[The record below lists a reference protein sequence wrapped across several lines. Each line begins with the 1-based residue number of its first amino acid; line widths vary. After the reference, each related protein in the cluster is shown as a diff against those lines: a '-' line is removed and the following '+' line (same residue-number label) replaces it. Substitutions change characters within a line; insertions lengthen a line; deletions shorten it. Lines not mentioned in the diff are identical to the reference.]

1 MSSGNQGPRDM
12 AKINLRGLVNLDT
25 TQSQWVEA
33 VLADFN
39 TFLSDHASAEKKA
52 SGMALSM
59 ASHYPDRP
67 DILTAMAD
75 LAIEELAH
83 YKQVINLILKRG
95 LVPQSDRKDN
105 YVAELNRKARKGR
118 DEFLLDRLLI
128 AALIERRG
136 AERFELIAQHLE
148 DAQLAN
154 FYRNLAKSEARHW
167 VLFVNLASGNYPEN
181 QVVSR
186 FNELSEIEN
195 RILSGLP
202 ISARLH

>member
-1 MSSGNQGPRDM
+1 M
-12 AKINLRGLVNLDT
+12 AEINLRGLRDLDK
-25 TQSQWVEA
+25 TQYPWVEV

-67 DILTAMAD
+67 DILIAMTD

-95 LVPQSDRKDN
+95 LIPQSDRKDT

-136 AERFELIAQHLE
+136 AERFELIALHLE

-181 QVVSR
+181 QIVSR

-195 RILSGLP
+195 DILSRLP

>member
-1 MSSGNQGPRDM
+1 M
-12 AKINLRGLVNLDT
+12 AEINLRGLRDLDK
-25 TQSQWVEA
+25 TQHSWVEV

-67 DILTAMAD
+67 DILIAMTD

-83 YKQVINLILKRG
+83 YKQVIDLILKRG
-95 LVPQSDRKDN
+95 LIPQSDRKDT
-105 YVAELNRKARKGR
+105 YVVELNRKARKGR

-128 AALIERRG
+128 AAVIERRG
-136 AERFELIAQHLE
+136 AERFELIAHHLE
-148 DAQLAN
+148 DTQLAN

-167 VLFVNLASGNYPEN
+167 VLFVSLASVNYPES
-181 QVVSR
+181 QIVSR

-195 RILSGLP
+195 DILSRLP
-202 ISARLH
+202 ISARRH

>member
-1 MSSGNQGPRDM
+1 M
-12 AKINLRGLVNLDT
+12 AKVNLRGLVDLDKT
-25 TQSQWVEA
+25 KPRWVEV
-33 VLADFN
+33 VLADFD
-39 TFLSDHASAEKKA
+39 TFLTDHASAEKKA

-67 DILTAMAD
+67 DILIAMTD

-95 LVPQSDRKDN
+95 LIPQSDCKDT
-105 YVAELNRKARKGR
+105 YVAELSRKARKGR
-118 DEFLLDRLLI
+118 AEFLLDRLLI
-128 AALIERRG
+128 AAIIERRG
-136 AERFELIAQHLE
+136 AERFELVAQHLK

-167 VLFVNLASGNYPEN
+167 VLFVDLASRNYPESEI
-181 QVVSR
+181 VSR
-186 FNELSEIEN
+186 FNELSETESEV
-195 RILSGLP
+195 LEGLP

>member
-1 MSSGNQGPRDM
+1 M

-25 TQSQWVEA
+25 TQSRWVEA

-67 DILTAMAD
+67 DILIAMTD

-95 LVPQSDRKDN
+95 LIPQSDRKDT

-136 AERFELIAQHLE
+136 AERFELIAHHLE
-148 DAQLAN
+148 DAQLSN

-181 QVVSR
+181 LIVSR

-195 RILSGLP
+195 DILSRLP

>member
-1 MSSGNQGPRDM
+1 M
-12 AKINLRGLVNLDT
+12 AEINLRGLRDLDK
-25 TQSQWVEA
+25 TQYPWVEV

-67 DILTAMAD
+67 DILIAMTD

-95 LVPQSDRKDN
+95 LIPQSDRKDT
-105 YVAELNRKARKGR
+105 YVVELNRKARRGR

-128 AALIERRG
+128 AAVIERRG
-136 AERFELIAQHLE
+136 AERFELIAHHLE
-148 DAQLAN
+148 DTQLAN

-181 QVVSR
+181 QIVSR
-186 FNELSEIEN
+186 FNELSEIESD
-195 RILSGLP
+195 ILSGLP

>member
-1 MSSGNQGPRDM
+1 M
-12 AKINLRGLVNLDT
+12 AKVNLRGLVDLDKT
-25 TQSQWVEA
+25 KPRWVEV
-33 VLADFN
+33 VLADFD

-67 DILTAMAD
+67 DILIAMTD

-95 LVPQSDRKDN
+95 LIPQSDCKDT

-118 DEFLLDRLLI
+118 AEFLLDRLLI

-136 AERFELIAQHLE
+136 AERFELVALHLK
-148 DAQLAN
+148 DAQLAD

-167 VLFVNLASGNYPEN
+167 VLFVNLASSNYPESEI
-181 QVVSR
+181 VSR

-195 RILSGLP
+195 DILAALP

>member
-1 MSSGNQGPRDM
+1 M

-25 TQSQWVEA
+25 TQSRWVEA

-136 AERFELIAQHLE
+136 AERFELIAHHLE

-167 VLFVNLASGNYPEN
+167 VLFVNLASGNYPES
-181 QVVSR
+181 QIVSR

-195 RILSGLP
+195 DILSGLP

>member
-1 MSSGNQGPRDM
+1 M
-12 AKINLRGLVNLDT
+12 AEINLQGLRDLDK
-25 TQSQWVEA
+25 TQSPWMEV

-67 DILTAMAD
+67 DILIAMTD

-95 LVPQSDRKDN
+95 LIPQSDRKDR
-105 YVAELNRKARKGR
+105 YVGELNRKARKGR

-128 AALIERRG
+128 AAIIEQRG
-136 AERFELIAQHLE
+136 AERFELIASHLE

-181 QVVSR
+181 QIVSR

-195 RILSGLP
+195 DILSRLP
-202 ISARLH
+202 LSARLH

>member
-25 TQSQWVEA
+25 TQSRWVEA

-167 VLFVNLASGNYPEN
+167 VLFVNLASGNYPESEII
-181 QVVSR
+181 SR

-195 RILSGLP
+195 DILSGLP

>member
-1 MSSGNQGPRDM
+1 M
-12 AKINLRGLVNLDT
+12 AKVNLRGLVDLDKT
-25 TQSQWVEA
+25 KPRWVEV
-33 VLADFN
+33 VLANFD

-67 DILTAMAD
+67 DILIAMTD

-95 LVPQSDRKDN
+95 LIPQSDCKDK

-118 DEFLLDRLLI
+118 AEFLLDRLLI

-136 AERFELIAQHLE
+136 AERFELVAQHLK
-148 DAQLAN
+148 DAQLAD

-167 VLFVNLASGNYPEN
+167 VLFINLASGNYPESEI
-181 QVVSR
+181 VSR
-186 FNELSEIEN
+186 FNDLSEIEN
-195 RILSGLP
+195 NVLSGLP

>member
-1 MSSGNQGPRDM
+1 M

-25 TQSQWVEA
+25 TQSRWVEA

-167 VLFVNLASGNYPEN
+167 VLFVNLASGNYPESEII
-181 QVVSR
+181 SR

-195 RILSGLP
+195 DILSGLP

>member
-1 MSSGNQGPRDM
+1 M
-12 AKINLRGLVNLDT
+12 AEINLRGLRDLDK
-25 TQSQWVEA
+25 TQYPWVEV

-67 DILTAMAD
+67 DILIAMTD

-95 LVPQSDRKDN
+95 LIPQSDRKDT
-105 YVAELNRKARKGR
+105 YVVELNRKARKGR

-128 AALIERRG
+128 AAVVERRG
-136 AERFELIAQHLE
+136 AERFELIAHHLE
-148 DAQLAN
+148 DTQLAN
-154 FYRNLAKSEARHW
+154 FYRNLAKSETRHW

-181 QVVSR
+181 QIVSR
-186 FNELSEIEN
+186 FNELSETEN
-195 RILSGLP
+195 DILSGLP

>member
-1 MSSGNQGPRDM
+1 M
-12 AKINLRGLVNLDT
+12 AEINLRGLRDLNE
-25 TQSQWVEA
+25 TQCTWVEV

-136 AERFELIAQHLE
+136 AERFELIAQHLN
-148 DAQLAN
+148 DTQLAN

-181 QVVSR
+181 QIVSR

-195 RILSGLP
+195 DILSGLP

>member
-1 MSSGNQGPRDM
+1 M

-25 TQSQWVEA
+25 TQSRWVEA

-136 AERFELIAQHLE
+136 AERFELIAHHLE
-148 DAQLAN
+148 DTQLAN
-154 FYRNLAKSEARHW
+154 FYLNLAKSEARHW

-181 QVVSR
+181 QIVSR

-195 RILSGLP
+195 DILSRLP

>member
-1 MSSGNQGPRDM
+1 M
-12 AKINLRGLVNLDT
+12 AEINLRGLRDLDK
-25 TQSQWVEA
+25 TQYPWVEV

-39 TFLSDHASAEKKA
+39 AFLSDHASAEKKA

-67 DILTAMAD
+67 DILIAMTD

-95 LVPQSDRKDN
+95 LIPQSDRKDT
-105 YVAELNRKARKGR
+105 YVTELNRKARKGR

-136 AERFELIAQHLE
+136 AERFELIAHHLE

-167 VLFVNLASGNYPEN
+167 VLFVNLASGNYPES
-181 QVVSR
+181 QIVSR

-195 RILSGLP
+195 DILSRLP

>member
-1 MSSGNQGPRDM
+1 M

-25 TQSQWVEA
+25 TQSRWVEA

-105 YVAELNRKARKGR
+105 YVAELNRKARKG
-118 DEFLLDRLLI
+118 LSLI
-128 AALIERRG
+128 HI
-136 AERFELIAQHLE
+136 
-148 DAQLAN
+148 
-154 FYRNLAKSEARHW
+154 
-167 VLFVNLASGNYPEN
+167 
-181 QVVSR
+181 
-186 FNELSEIEN
+186 
-195 RILSGLP
+195 
-202 ISARLH
+202 

>member
-1 MSSGNQGPRDM
+1 M

-136 AERFELIAQHLE
+136 AERFELIAQHLN
-148 DAQLAN
+148 DTQLAN
-154 FYRNLAKSEARHW
+154 FYRNLAKSEERHW
-167 VLFVNLASGNYPEN
+167 VSTCQLCTSTLIYRN
-181 QVVSR
+181 
-186 FNELSEIEN
+186 
-195 RILSGLP
+195 
-202 ISARLH
+202 

>member
-1 MSSGNQGPRDM
+1 M
-12 AKINLRGLVNLDT
+12 AEINLRGLRDLDK
-25 TQSQWVEA
+25 TQYPWVEV

-67 DILTAMAD
+67 EILIAMTD
-75 LAIEELAH
+75 LAIEELTH
-83 YKQVINLILKRG
+83 YKQVIDLILKRG
-95 LVPQSDRKDN
+95 LIPQSDRKDT
-105 YVAELNRKARKGR
+105 YVVELNGKARKGR

-128 AALIERRG
+128 AAVIERRG
-136 AERFELIAQHLE
+136 AERFELIAHHLE
-148 DAQLAN
+148 DTQLAN
-154 FYRNLAKSEARHW
+154 FYRNLAKSEERHW
-167 VLFVNLASGNYPEN
+167 VLFVNLASGNYPES
-181 QVVSR
+181 QIVSR

-195 RILSGLP
+195 DILSRLP

>member
-1 MSSGNQGPRDM
+1 M
-12 AKINLRGLVNLDT
+12 AKVNLRGLVGLDKT
-25 TQSQWVEA
+25 KPRWVEV
-33 VLADFN
+33 VLANFD

-67 DILTAMAD
+67 DILIAMTD

-95 LVPQSDRKDN
+95 LIPQPDRKDT

-118 DEFLLDRLLI
+118 AEFLLDRLLI

-136 AERFELIAQHLE
+136 AERFELIAQHLK
-148 DAQLAN
+148 DAQLAD

-167 VLFVNLASGNYPEN
+167 VLFINLASGNYPESEI
-181 QVVSR
+181 VSR
-186 FNELSEIEN
+186 FNDLSEIEN
-195 RILSGLP
+195 NVLSGLP

>member
-1 MSSGNQGPRDM
+1 M

-136 AERFELIAQHLE
+136 AERFELIAHHLE
-148 DAQLAN
+148 DTQLAN

-167 VLFVNLASGNYPEN
+167 VLFVNLASGNYPESEII
-181 QVVSR
+181 SR

-195 RILSGLP
+195 DILSGLP

>member
-1 MSSGNQGPRDM
+1 M
-12 AKINLRGLVNLDT
+12 AEINLRGLRDLDK
-25 TQSQWVEA
+25 TQYSWVEV

-67 DILTAMAD
+67 EILIAMTD

-83 YKQVINLILKRG
+83 YKQVINLILERG
-95 LVPQSDRKDN
+95 LIPQSDRKDK
-105 YVAELNRKARKGR
+105 YVVELNGKARKGR

-128 AALIERRG
+128 AAVIERRG
-136 AERFELIAQHLE
+136 AERFELIAHHLE
-148 DAQLAN
+148 DTQLAN

-167 VLFVNLASGNYPEN
+167 VLFVNLASDNYTES
-181 QVVSR
+181 QIVSR
-186 FNELSEIEN
+186 FNELSEIESD
-195 RILSGLP
+195 ILSRLP

>member
-1 MSSGNQGPRDM
+1 M
-12 AKINLRGLVNLDT
+12 AEINLRGLVDLDKT
-25 TQSQWVEA
+25 KSTWVEV

-67 DILTAMAD
+67 EILIAMTD

-83 YKQVINLILKRG
+83 YKQVIKLILKRG
-95 LVPQSDRKDN
+95 LFPQSDRKDT

-136 AERFELIAQHLE
+136 AERFELIAHHLE
-148 DAQLAN
+148 DTQLAN
-154 FYRNLAKSEARHW
+154 FYLNLAKSEARHW

-181 QVVSR
+181 EIVSR
-186 FNELSEIEN
+186 FNELSEFEN
-195 RILSGLP
+195 DILSGLP

>member
-1 MSSGNQGPRDM
+1 M
-12 AKINLRGLVNLDT
+12 AEINLRGLRDLDK
-25 TQSQWVEA
+25 TQYPWVEV

-67 DILTAMAD
+67 EILIAMTD

-83 YKQVINLILKRG
+83 YKQVINLILERG
-95 LVPQSDRKDN
+95 LIPQSDRKDT
-105 YVAELNRKARKGR
+105 YVVELNGKARKGR

-136 AERFELIAQHLE
+136 AERFELIARHLE
-148 DAQLAN
+148 DTQLAN
-154 FYRNLAKSEARHW
+154 FYRNLANSEARHW
-167 VLFVNLASGNYPEN
+167 VLFVNLASGNYPESHI
-181 QVVSR
+181 VSR

-195 RILSGLP
+195 DILSRLP
-202 ISARLH
+202 ISARLHRPI

>member
-1 MSSGNQGPRDM
+1 M
-12 AKINLRGLVNLDT
+12 AEINLRGLRDLDK
-25 TQSQWVEA
+25 TQYPWVEV

-39 TFLSDHASAEKKA
+39 AFLSDHASAEKKA

-67 DILTAMAD
+67 DILIAMTD

-95 LVPQSDRKDN
+95 LIPQSDRKDT
-105 YVAELNRKARKGR
+105 YVTELNRKARKGR

-136 AERFELIAQHLE
+136 AERFELIAHHLE
-148 DAQLAN
+148 DTQLAN

-167 VLFVNLASGNYPEN
+167 VLFVNLASGNYPES
-181 QVVSR
+181 QIVSR

>member
-1 MSSGNQGPRDM
+1 M
-12 AKINLRGLVNLDT
+12 AKINLRGLVDLDT
-25 TQSQWVEA
+25 TQSRWVEA

-95 LVPQSDRKDN
+95 LIPQSDRKDR
-105 YVAELNRKARKGR
+105 YVAELNRRARKGR

-136 AERFELIAQHLE
+136 AERFNLIALHLE
-148 DAQLAN
+148 DSELAN

-167 VLFVNLASGNYPEN
+167 VLFVNLASGNYPESEII
-181 QVVSR
+181 SR

-195 RILSGLP
+195 DILSGLP

>member
-1 MSSGNQGPRDM
+1 
-12 AKINLRGLVNLDT
+12 
-25 TQSQWVEA
+25 VEV

-39 TFLSDHASAEKKA
+39 AFLSDHASAEKKA

-67 DILTAMAD
+67 DILIAMTD

-95 LVPQSDRKDN
+95 LIPQSDRKDT
-105 YVAELNRKARKGR
+105 YVTELNRKARKGR

-136 AERFELIAQHLE
+136 AERFELIAHHLE

-181 QVVSR
+181 QIVSR

>member
-1 MSSGNQGPRDM
+1 M
-12 AKINLRGLVNLDT
+12 AEINLRGLRDLNE
-25 TQSQWVEA
+25 TQCTWVEV

-136 AERFELIAQHLE
+136 AERFELIAQHLN
-148 DAQLAN
+148 DTQLAN

-167 VLFVNLASGNYPEN
+167 VLFVNLASGNYPESEII
-181 QVVSR
+181 SR

-195 RILSGLP
+195 DILSGLP

>member
-1 MSSGNQGPRDM
+1 M
-12 AKINLRGLVNLDT
+12 
-25 TQSQWVEA
+25 
-33 VLADFN
+33 LATSTLFVGSCVRRKES
-39 TFLSDHASAEKKA
+39 F
-52 SGMALSM
+52 GMALSM

-67 DILTAMAD
+67 DILIAMTD

-95 LVPQSDRKDN
+95 LIPQSDHKDT

-136 AERFELIAQHLE
+136 AERFELIAHHLE
-148 DAQLAN
+148 DTQLAN
-154 FYRNLAKSEARHW
+154 FYRNLAKSEERHW
-167 VLFVNLASGNYPEN
+167 VYSNLASGNYPESEII
-181 QVVSR
+181 SR

-195 RILSGLP
+195 DILSGLP

>member
-1 MSSGNQGPRDM
+1 M
-12 AKINLRGLVNLDT
+12 AEINLRGLRDLDK
-25 TQSQWVEA
+25 TQYPWVEV

-67 DILTAMAD
+67 DILIAMTD

-95 LVPQSDRKDN
+95 LIPQSDRKDT

-118 DEFLLDRLLI
+118 DEFLLDRMLI

-136 AERFELIAQHLE
+136 AERFELIAHHLE

-181 QVVSR
+181 QIVSR

-195 RILSGLP
+195 DILSGLP

>member
-1 MSSGNQGPRDM
+1 M

-25 TQSQWVEA
+25 TQSRWVEA

-136 AERFELIAQHLE
+136 AERFELIAHHLE

-167 VLFVNLASGNYPEN
+167 VLFVNLASGNYPES
-181 QVVSR
+181 QIVSR

-195 RILSGLP
+195 DILSRLP
-202 ISARLH
+202 ISPRLH

>member
-1 MSSGNQGPRDM
+1 M
-12 AKINLRGLVNLDT
+12 AEINLRGLRDLDK
-25 TQSQWVEA
+25 TQFSWVEV

-39 TFLSDHASAEKKA
+39 AFLSDHASAEKKA

-67 DILTAMAD
+67 DILIAMTD

-95 LVPQSDRKDN
+95 LTPQSDRKDT
-105 YVAELNRKARKGR
+105 YVVELNREARKGR

-128 AALIERRG
+128 AAVIERRG
-136 AERFELIAQHLE
+136 AERFELIAHHLE
-148 DAQLAN
+148 DTQLAN

-181 QVVSR
+181 QIVSR

>member
-1 MSSGNQGPRDM
+1 M

-67 DILTAMAD
+67 EILIAMTD

-95 LVPQSDRKDN
+95 LIPQSDRKDT

-136 AERFELIAQHLE
+136 AERFELIAHHLE

-181 QVVSR
+181 QIVSR
-186 FNELSEIEN
+186 FNELSEIESD
-195 RILSGLP
+195 ILSRLP

>member
-1 MSSGNQGPRDM
+1 M
-12 AKINLRGLVNLDT
+12 AEINLRGLRDLDK
-25 TQSQWVEA
+25 TQYPWVEV

-67 DILTAMAD
+67 EILIAMTD

-95 LVPQSDRKDN
+95 LTPQSDRKDT
-105 YVAELNRKARKGR
+105 YVVELNRKARKGR

-136 AERFELIAQHLE
+136 AERFELIAHHLE
-148 DAQLAN
+148 DTQLAN

-167 VLFVNLASGNYPEN
+167 VLFVNLASGNYPES
-181 QVVSR
+181 QIVSR

-195 RILSGLP
+195 DILSRLP

>member
-1 MSSGNQGPRDM
+1 M

-25 TQSQWVEA
+25 TQSRWVEA

-136 AERFELIAQHLE
+136 AERFELIAQHLN
-148 DAQLAN
+148 DTQLAN
-154 FYRNLAKSEARHW
+154 FYRNLAKSEERHW
-167 VLFVNLASGNYPEN
+167 VLFVNLASGNYPESEII
-181 QVVSR
+181 SR

-195 RILSGLP
+195 DILSGLP
-202 ISARLH
+202 VSARLH

>member
-1 MSSGNQGPRDM
+1 M
-12 AKINLRGLVNLDT
+12 AEINLRGLRDLDK
-25 TQSQWVEA
+25 TQYPWVEV

-39 TFLSDHASAEKKA
+39 AFLSDHASAEKKA

-67 DILTAMAD
+67 EILIAMTD

-95 LVPQSDRKDN
+95 LIPQSDRKDT
-105 YVAELNRKARKGR
+105 YVVELNRKARKGR

-128 AALIERRG
+128 AAVIERRG
-136 AERFELIAQHLE
+136 AERFELIGHHLE
-148 DAQLAN
+148 DTQLAN

-181 QVVSR
+181 QIVSR

-195 RILSGLP
+195 HILSGLP